1 MLTPSPS
8 SNIAHAAAVVPV
20 ASRRPTFCTLFMLL
34 LLAGLAFVPTYAALS
49 GQAFYVTLFARIVVF
64 AIAAVSLD
72 LILGIGGLVSFG
84 HALYLGLGAYSAGML
99 AQHGIDNGWVHL
111 GAAIVVCGTVGF
123 VTGFISL
130 RTTGI
135 AFIMITLAFAQ
146 MVYFLAVSLKQYGG
160 DDGLPLAE
168 SSRFGN
174 LSLGDPAT
182 LYYVAF
188 GFLCL
193 LLLFGTRFVKARFG
207 MTLAGIRMNERRTK
221 ALGVPTLQYK
231 LGAYVIAAIVC
242 GISGVLY
249 ANLTQFVLPSY
260 MSWTTSGE
268 LIVMVVIGG
277 IGTFIGPVV
286 GALVMVL
293 VEEGLKSATEHWMFI
308 MGPLIVLVVLL
319 TRRGLVGVL
328 HSADARRAAKI
339 AAKLA
344 AKMKRTEGLS

>member
-8 SNIAHAAAVVPV
+8 PGIVHAAARVPA
-20 ASRRPTFCTLFMLL
+20 ASRRPTLYALFLFL
-34 LLAGLAFVPTYAALS
+34 LLAGLALVPPYAALS
-49 GQAFYVTLFARIVVF
+49 GQTFYVTLFARIVIL

-84 HALYLGLGAYSAGML
+84 HALYLGLGAYAAGML
-99 AQHGIDNGWVHL
+99 AQHGVDNGWVHL
-111 GAAIVVCGTVGF
+111 GVAVVVCAAVGF
-123 VTGFISL
+123 VTGFVSL

-160 DDGLPLAE
+160 DDGLPLAA
-168 SSRFGN
+168 SSRFGS
-174 LSLGDPAT
+174 LSLADATT

-207 MTLAGIRMNERRTK
+207 MTLAGIRMNERRMK

-231 LGAYVIAAIVC
+231 LGAYVIAAIIC
-242 GISGVLY
+242 GMAGVLY
-249 ANLTQFVLPSY
+249 ANLTQFVSPSY

-277 IGTFIGPVV
+277 IGTFVGPVV
-286 GALVMVL
+286 GALAMVL

-308 MGPLIVLVVLL
+308 MGPLIVVIVLL

-328 HSADARRAAKI
+328 HSADARRAAK
-339 AAKLA
+339 AAARDKGIEA
-344 AKMKRTEGLS
+344 RT